1 MRKVMTMAK
10 YTMELGTLV
19 RMDFP
24 IFDDTWCTFV
34 PEHRQELCDKIIRH
48 YYFYEI
54 GQETPERFAY
64 YLNEQLALKMPFYNK
79 LYESELWKLYPL
91 CNIVL
96 DTNVHGFVKS
106 SDINDAVSRRDRSA
120 LQQFGESL
128 HHDLKDNEWTK
139 FDQNVHG
146 VENQTGN
153 LTGNH
158 DETEH
163 TDRNYAKHQDNIMD
177 ETSQRDINEVTESK
191 EVMDDD
197 TTGHTTGS
205 ENRTTTG
212 SHWSSDT
219 PQGRVDTSGS
229 LTIDNQYLTNYNHDS
244 EQINR
249 SYTED
254 TKGTDDRTTD
264 FNKTVTTDDDLTRK
278 VTEDNTETYNETIDR
293 TKNNKDVEDTTGW
306 KDQNTDTDATTHRTL
321 DTLSH
326 DFRQNTTGDNST
338 DVESTSKS
346 GMSEQGTD
354 SNTHTEGTS
363 GVSRVQLLNDYRQSI
378 INIDEIIINDLAVN
392 FMGVF

>member
-163 TDRNYAKHQDNIMD
+163 TDRNYTKHQDNIMD